1 MPLSQ
6 QGLGGGAASLFRG
19 GVGPVESIDIQLNA
33 LSTGRSFGTYSLVN
47 TFSQTITTNW
57 GYNGYFAFVVPNDDV
72 YRITT
77 RGANG
82 TYLNINSAT
91 PENYG
96 AEIVADV
103 AVTQGWI
110 ILFIVGQ
117 TGGPAGDNQGGG
129 GGGMSAVAYT
139 TNTSNS
145 TTSVNQSNPLV
156 VGGGGG
162 GSCANNTGQENAR
175 GYGNV
180 ESTYSQMLIGKAG
193 KTSNYST
200 LGHGW
205 TVGGGGEADNN
216 YQQSISG
223 GVHYVACWNGGG
235 FNSSGTGTAQRS
247 GGSHGVAFRYGAAGG
262 ANQAGN
268 NGGGFGGGGGGAE
281 NCGYGGGAGG
291 YSGGGAG
298 GFNGGCG
305 GHGGGGGSYYD
316 NSGSNSLVSRQNYN
330 TRYGY
335 VRIRS
340 SDQY

>member
-1 MPLSQ
+1 MAGFGGGVASL
-6 QGLGGGAASLFRG
+6 GMKGGGAI
-19 GVGPVESIDIQLNA
+19 ESIDIQLTA
-33 LSTGRSFGTYSLVN
+33 QSTGTTFGSYSLVN
-47 TFSQTITTNW
+47 TFNQTITTNW
-57 GYNGYFAFVVPNDDV
+57 GYNGYFAFVVPNDDI
-72 YRITT
+72 YRIMT

-82 TYLNINSAT
+82 TYQNVSSST

-96 AEIVADV
+96 AEIVADI
-103 AVTQGWI
+103 AVSKGWI
-110 ILFIVGQ
+110 ILFIAGQ
-117 TGGPAGDNQGGG
+117 TGGTTSDNEGSG

-145 TTSVNQSNPLV
+145 TTSVAAANPLV

-162 GSCANNTGQENAR
+162 GSCLNRTGQENAR
-175 GYGNV
+175 GYGNI
-180 ESTYSQMLIGKAG
+180 ESTYSQMIIGKAG

-205 TVGGGGEADNN
+205 TVGGGGEADNT
-216 YQQSISG
+216 YQQNNSG

-235 FNSSGTGTAQRS
+235 FNSSGTGNAARS
-247 GGSHGVAFRYGAAGG
+247 GGSHGNGFKQGAVGG
-262 ANQAGN
+262 LNQGGT
-268 NGGGFGGGGGGAE
+268 NGGGFGGGGGGAN

-298 GFNGGCG
+298 GYNGGCG
-305 GHGGGGGSYYD
+305 GHGGGGGSFYD

-340 SDQY
+340 SDQYP